1 MTFQF
6 SNMFNPFRDLSH
18 EELAEAYE
26 YYYHTDDVEAVAL
39 VCDAFDEDIYL
50 DLTELGISTRD
61 FQ

>member
-26 YYYHTDDVEAVAL
+26 YYYYTDDGEAVAL

-61 FQ
+61 FK